1 MGYVSN
7 CVIPT
12 KNMHFNVGWRDG
24 YWMRFSDH
32 FVNAPQKKTRD
43 VHPKPNPYVSWGSGE
58 LDGAIYKER
67 RCGKSV
73 WVGSF
78 GVVWAAKH
86 GWGLTRGSNPKG
98 NDWEETWWPYILECE
113 RNHSQA
119 MTEKLCLG
127 GIPVKASIS
136 GGGASQRISWDILCI
151 S

>member
-1 MGYVSN
+1 MYPIVLYQQKSAFQCGM
-7 CVIPT
+7 
-12 KNMHFNVGWRDG
+12 KGWL
-24 YWMRFSDH
+24 WMRFSDH
-32 FVNAPQKKTRD
+32 FMNTTKKNTRCSSQ
-43 VHPKPNPYVSWGSGE
+43 PNPSVSWGSGE

-78 GVVWAAKH
+78 VVVWAAKH

-98 NDWEETWWPYILECE
+98 NGWEEIWWPYILECE